1 MVLDYMSESV
11 AEFLCKRINQM
22 FDRGVK
28 VVLLYNRDDVLFSE
42 KMNMNNIVKWFE
54 VSQYKL
60 TNPLSTSAIDQYGKI
75 LNVVL
80 PVTVRSAMQGAGT
93 TYLFNE

>member
-1 MVLDYMSESV
+1 
-11 AEFLCKRINQM
+11 M

-42 KMNMNNIVKWFE
+42 KNEHEQHRKWFE

-80 PVTVRSAMQGAGT
+80 PVTVRSAMQGAERHI
-93 TYLFNE
+93 YLMNRSTQNHQDRIIFNWHMYL